1 MQRQHYS
8 VTASVLPFF
17 LDHLPEM
24 LMMIFSFFLHN
35 THLPNSTQLVNTLKP
50 LSPKAASFR

>member
-24 LMMIFSFFLHN
+24 LMMIFFFY
-35 THLPNSTQLVNTLKP
+35 VNTLKP

>member
-24 LMMIFSFFLHN
+24 LMMICFFSFYI
-35 THLPNSTQLVNTLKP
+35 TPTYPTQLVNTLKP

>member
-1 MQRQHYS
+1 MQRQHCS

-24 LMMIFSFFLHN
+24 LMMIFFSFYI
-35 THLPNSTQLVNTLKP
+35 TPTYPTQLVNTLKP